1 MYHVLPSRGE
11 LGEQRGNVQ
20 QTESNM
26 EYPESVKVEL
36 TNMFKAKYSGTLEFE
51 GDLILA
57 LREQNSPMYLA
68 YESVDEFKNHFTD
81 VVKMGDIV
89 M

>member
-1 MYHVLPSRGE
+1 MV
-11 LGEQRGNVQ
+11 
-20 QTESNM
+20 
-26 EYPESVKVEL
+26 YPESVKVEL
-36 TNMFKAKYSGTLEFE
+36 TNMFKAKYPSGILEFE

-57 LREQNSPMYLA
+57 LREQKSPMYLA

>member
-1 MYHVLPSRGE
+1 
-11 LGEQRGNVQ
+11 
-20 QTESNM
+20 M

-36 TNMFKAKYSGTLEFE
+36 TNMFKAKFPMGVLEFE

-57 LREQNSPMYLA
+57 LREQKSPMYLA
-68 YESVDEFKNHFTD
+68 YESVDEFKNHYTD
-81 VVKMGDIV
+81 AVKMGDIV